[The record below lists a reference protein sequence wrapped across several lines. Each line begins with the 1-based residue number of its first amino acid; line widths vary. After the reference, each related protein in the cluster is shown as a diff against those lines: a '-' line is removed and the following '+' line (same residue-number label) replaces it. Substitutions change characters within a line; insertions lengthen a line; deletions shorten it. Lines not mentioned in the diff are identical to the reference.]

1 MYYNLPPEERSL
13 SHGYNPMC
21 EAFPR
26 IASCDYVRY
35 GTGGAQEN
43 RSAICI
49 LGLNMINDK
58 VSKLQWSKFTWIVL
72 NNCNTVKSFSP
83 KLYSQYRVHYAPETF
98 KMWS

>member
-58 VSKLQWSKFTWIVL
+58 VSHNQNSHELFFA
-72 NNCNTVKSFSP
+72 TVKSFSP
-83 KLYSQYRVHYAPETF
+83 KIV
-98 KMWS
+98 

>member
-1 MYYNLPPEERSL
+1 METSLWKKYCSVLGHCIKNQFIFCRYGPAVIMYYNLPPEERSL
-13 SHGYNPMC
+13 THGYNPMC

-58 VSKLQWSKFTWIVL
+58 VSKL
-72 NNCNTVKSFSP
+72 
-83 KLYSQYRVHYAPETF
+83 H
-98 KMWS
+98 

>member
-1 MYYNLPPEERSL
+1 MAIFTILPFCRYGPAVIMYYNLPPEERSL

-58 VSKLQWSKFTWIVL
+58 VSKMG
-72 NNCNTVKSFSP
+72 
-83 KLYSQYRVHYAPETF
+83 RVHYAPETF